1 MMRRRSFFLSP
12 QGQCS
17 SNATVLFKRKNR
29 EKKVI
34 LGDLDVPR
42 SQTVEVQSV
51 HSLGFLGPTRVL
63 ASFYMRVARSENS
76 AYAKLRV

>member
-1 MMRRRSFFLSP
+1 MPLYFLS
-12 QGQCS
+12 GK
-17 SNATVLFKRKNR
+17 TER
-29 EKKVI
+29 KKVI

-51 HSLGFLGPTRVL
+51 HSLGFLGPSAPPSRVL